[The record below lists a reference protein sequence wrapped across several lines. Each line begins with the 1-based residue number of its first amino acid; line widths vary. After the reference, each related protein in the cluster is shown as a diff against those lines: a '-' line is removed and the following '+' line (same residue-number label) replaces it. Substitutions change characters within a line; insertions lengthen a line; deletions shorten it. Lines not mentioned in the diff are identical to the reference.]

1 MEYVYT
7 KFESYDFEGDDKF
20 NNGLKTLQTSGDS
33 IKTLDIRLFFYNRF
47 VEPIDSEGYK
57 VWRERSTVAE
67 KQTSLICDTDQLQ
80 NFKHLAITDSN
91 CVNIA
96 STIDGTTNTDAP
108 LSFAEV
114 MRLVEA
120 GEEIPGLSKIYI
132 KPSNESPTP
141 SQLVRRLKPWEKTLT
156 SK

>member
-7 KFESYDFEGDDKF
+7 KFESYDFEGDDEF

-33 IKTLDIRLFFYNRF
+33 FKTLDIKLFFYNRF

-57 VWRERSTVAE
+57 EWREHSTVAE
-67 KQTSLICDTDQLQ
+67 KQTSSICDTDQLQ
-80 NFKHLAITDSN
+80 NFKRLSITNSN
-91 CVNIA
+91 SGNIV
-96 STIDGTTNTDAP
+96 STTDGTKNTDAP

-120 GEEIPGLSKIYI
+120 GEEIPGLSKVDI
-132 KPSNESPTP
+132 KPSNEPPTP